1 MCSENTNLLQ
11 HKMTEIKIQRIDNQ
25 RFKKMLKKIGTFS
38 SCCIYIH
45 CFKALET
52 CKEFIIFF
60 FHRADNITR
69 LVNLAKFQHDYKQ
82 PQENY
87 WIFSVFS
94 DSLSFVSIYLPCI
107 FCLANKCGGVYL
119 DKNWSIPWWPHVPHL
134 AQICAGGRQRNKH
147 FWDLKK
153 TITFVLRQ
161 TRFWY

>member
-60 FHRADNITR
+60 FHRADSITR

-87 WIFSVFS
+87 WIFSVKWWQFIICQHLP
-94 DSLSFVSIYLPCI
+94 SLYFLSCKQMWR
-107 FCLANKCGGVYL
+107 CLSGQKLIHSLMATCSSSSTNMR
-119 DKNWSIPWWPHVPHL
+119 WWK
-134 AQICAGGRQRNKH
+134 A
-147 FWDLKK
+147 KK
-153 TITFVLRQ
+153 
-161 TRFWY
+161 